1 MRSNTENWDAAEG
14 FDQRLA
20 QSRKSLENLCKN
32 SLMAAL
38 EIVTVTRPFF
48 GQRSH
53 TATKHSQVPH
63 DGRDVDTSDARSTR
77 GI

>member
-20 QSRKSLENLCKN
+20 QSRKSLEILCKN

-48 GQRSH
+48 GQRLP

-63 DGRDVDTSDARSTR
+63 DGRDVNTSDARSTR